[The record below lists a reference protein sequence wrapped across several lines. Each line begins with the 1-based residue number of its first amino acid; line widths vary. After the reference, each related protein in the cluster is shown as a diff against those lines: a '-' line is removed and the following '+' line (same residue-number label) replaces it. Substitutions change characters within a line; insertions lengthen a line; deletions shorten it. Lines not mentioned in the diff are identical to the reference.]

1 MQREARPC
9 AVGGAGESLLICD
22 DEGDDDGEEIDVDE
36 DGHEGDDGDGEDG
49 DGEEVGVRLPM
60 LVAVSAESSEAT
72 PGGTNT
78 SGGADATRAAGLIGH
93 TPRVGDDGDVW
104 DDVDDEEGAT
114 TATSMRLRFIL

>member
-9 AVGGAGESLLICD
+9 AVAGASLVICD
-22 DEGDDDGEEIDVDE
+22 EEGDGDGEEIDVDE
-36 DGHEGDDGDGEDG
+36 DGHEGDCDGEDGDGDGDG

-93 TPRVGDDGDVW
+93 SPRDSDG
-104 DDVDDEEGAT
+104 
-114 TATSMRLRFIL
+114 